1 MTLKMKEKKVRA
13 MRIGLNVFLMLV
25 LAVSVI
31 QAQGVT
37 KTGTTAGKFLSMG
50 IGPRAIAMGGAF
62 TSIADDASAMYWN
75 PAGIDNVP
83 RNQFIFTQTNW
94 FVDIKLNYIGAIFKA
109 GLLGTVGINM
119 TALTMGDMEV
129 TTANNPEGTGDY
141 FSAGMYAVGVSIARH
156 LTQKFVIGANFK
168 YVRESISQSAAQ
180 GVAVDIGTMFITPFY
195 GIRLATSISN
205 FGTKMQM
212 HGDDLLIQH
221 DPNPNIH
228 GDNSNLNAYYETERY
243 EMPLRLQI
251 GLARDFHPLQGQ
263 RLTLAVE
270 AAHPNDNSEYMNL
283 GGELALFNERV
294 FLRGGFKSLFMRDR
308 EEGLTLG
315 AGYHTPKFG
324 NFSLRIDYSFQDFK
338 HLGDV
343 HTFGFILMF

>member
-1 MTLKMKEKKVRA
+1 MKEKKVR
-13 MRIGLNVFLMLV
+13 MMKIVLKSVFLLV
-25 LAVSVI
+25 VAVSLSW
-31 QAQGVT
+31 AQGVT

-62 TSIADDASAMYWN
+62 TSVANDASAMYWN
-75 PAGIDNVP
+75 PAGIDNVQQ
-83 RNQFIFTQTNW
+83 NQFIFTQTNW
-94 FVDIKLNYIGAIFKA
+94 FVDIKLNYLGAIFKA
-109 GLLGTVGINM
+109 GALGTVGINM
-119 TALTMGDMEV
+119 TAMTMGDMEV

-141 FSAGMYAVGVSIARH
+141 FSAGMYAVGFSIARH

-180 GVAVDIGTMFITPFY
+180 GFAVDIGTMFITPFY
-195 GIRLATSISN
+195 GIRFATSISN

-228 GDNSNLNAYYETERY
+228 GDNSNLNAYYETEKY
-243 EMPLRLQI
+243 ELPLRLQI
-251 GLARDFHPLQGQ
+251 GLARDFTFMEGQ

-283 GGELALFNERV
+283 GGELALFHERV
-294 FLRGGFKSLFMRDR
+294 FVRGGFKSLFMEDR

-315 AGYHTPKFG
+315 AGYHTPHFG
-324 NFSLRIDYSFQDFK
+324 KFSLSVDYSFQDFK

-343 HTFGFILMF
+343 HTFGFILSF

>member
-1 MTLKMKEKKVRA
+1 MQIKKIV
-13 MRIGLNVFLMLV
+13 LNSFLMLM
-25 LAVSVI
+25 LASPF
-31 QAQGVT
+31 AWSQGVT

-50 IGPRAIAMGGAF
+50 IGPRALSMGGAF
-62 TSIADDASAMYWN
+62 TSVANDASAMYWN
-75 PAGIDNVP
+75 PAGIDELKQ
-83 RNQFIFTQTNW
+83 NQVIFTQTNW
-94 FVDIKLNYIGAIFKA
+94 FVNIKLNYVGAVFKA
-109 GLLGTVGINM
+109 GLMGSVGVNM

-141 FSAGMYAVGVSIARH
+141 FSAGMYAFGITIARH
-156 LTQKFVIGANFK
+156 LTQKFIIGANFK
-168 YVRESISQSAAQ
+168 YVRENISQSAAQ

-212 HGDDLLIQH
+212 RGDDLLIQH

-243 EMPLRLQI
+243 ELPLRLQI

-294 FLRGGFKSLFMRDR
+294 FLRGGFKSLFMEDR

-315 AGYHTPKFG
+315 AGYHTPSLGK
-324 NFSLRIDYSFQDFK
+324 FSLNIDYSFQDFK

-343 HTFGFILMF
+343 HTFGFILSF

>member
-1 MTLKMKEKKVRA
+1 MKEKKVR
-13 MRIGLNVFLMLV
+13 MTKRILNSLFV
-25 LAVSVI
+25 LILGSSLTF
-31 QAQGVT
+31 AQGVT

-75 PAGIDNVP
+75 PAGIDNLQQ
-83 RNQFIFTQTNW
+83 NQIIFTQTNW
-94 FVDIKLNYIGAIFKA
+94 FVDIKLNYIGAVFKA
-109 GLLGTVGINM
+109 GQIGTFGLNM
-119 TALTMGDMEV
+119 TAMTMGDMEV

-141 FSAGMYAVGVSIARH
+141 FSAGMYAVGFTYARH
-156 LTQKFVIGANFK
+156 LTQKFIIGANFK

-180 GVAVDIGTMFITPFY
+180 GFAVDIGTMFITPFY

-212 HGDDLLIQH
+212 QGDDLLIQH
-221 DPNPNIH
+221 DPNPNIN
-228 GDNSNLNAYYETERY
+228 GDNSNLNAYYETDRY

-251 GLARDFHPLQGQ
+251 GLARDFHFIQGQ

-283 GGELALFNERV
+283 GGELALFHERV

-315 AGYHTPKFG
+315 AGYHTPNFG
-324 NFSLRIDYSFQDFK
+324 KFSLNIDYSFQDFK

-343 HTFGFILMF
+343 HTFGFILSF